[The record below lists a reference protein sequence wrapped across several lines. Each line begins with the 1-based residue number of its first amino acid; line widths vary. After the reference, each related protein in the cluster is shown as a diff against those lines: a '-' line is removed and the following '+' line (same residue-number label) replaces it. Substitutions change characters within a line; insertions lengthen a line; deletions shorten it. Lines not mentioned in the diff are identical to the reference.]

1 MNLAGEDDCTRK
13 FQLTLDITLE
23 AYLSYQAMSICLGQT
38 AVMGTT
44 REKRDLECL

>member
-23 AYLSYQAMSICLGQT
+23 AYLSYQAMSICLGSDGNYQGE
-38 AVMGTT
+38 A
-44 REKRDLECL
+44 